1 MTTLKILT
9 MATMLP
15 FGFTSCN
22 AKSSE
27 TATNFTKLENP
38 ELDSSTTQI
47 LTITKVKKP
56 WYAWRG
62 LVAGKM
68 EKSIPEYQAIKGL
81 NQKFYSFTEN
91 HKLFG
96 GIYFWQKQ
104 EDALAWFNK
113 AWYDRTE
120 KKYGTKGIVTYYK
133 VQSIKTIA
141 TVYINTKDLYAT
153 ITYQKEDTF
162 LIENSAEGLLKI
174 FTLTDDKNQS
184 CYLTLWQNK
193 KKASDYFK
201 LKNVTNEF
209 FDVPLFIVNEK

>member
-9 MATMLP
+9 MATMLS

-38 ELDSSTTQI
+38 VLDSSTTQI

-62 LVAGKM
+62 LVVGKM
-68 EKSIPEYQAIKGL
+68 EKSIPEYQSIKGL

-96 GIYFWQKQ
+96 GIYFWQTQ
-104 EDALAWFNK
+104 EDALAWFNQ

-141 TVYINTKDLYAT
+141 TVNINTKDLYAT

-162 LIENSAEGLLKI
+162 LIKNSAEGLLKVL
-174 FTLTDDKNQS
+174 TLTDDKNQS
-184 CYLTLWQNK
+184 CYLTLWQSQ